1 MAYWLQS
8 WYLTNM
14 KPIQVLF
21 DETLLAQLDADGQ
34 VKQRGRSAVL
44 RDAARAYL
52 RRTRAR
58 RIDEQ
63 YRLAYA
69 GGKPLG
75 DEFAGWEAEGTWPE
89 E

>member
-1 MAYWLQS
+1 
-8 WYLTNM
+8 M

-21 DETLLAQLDADGQ
+21 DEMLLKQLDADER
-34 VKQRGRSAVL
+34 VKRIGRSAVL
-44 RDAARAYL
+44 REAAKAYL
-52 RRTRAR
+52 RRARAR

-63 YRLAYA
+63 YRRAYA

-75 DEFAGWEAEGTWPE
+75 DEFTGWEAEGTWPE